1 VALRRLGWIVGA
13 VAGAAAAVAA
23 YVAVSPADDLPDEV
37 ANALY
42 LRSLPANRWVKYHEE
57 TPRIWTRQAHAG
69 LAFDTRRG
77 SLLVFGSDT
86 HGENWD
92 NSVHEFHPLRRRWE
106 THYPQAGPETYRGDE
121 KGRPISGT
129 DAVLPW
135 AMHTY
140 DAIEYHPRLDALVV
154 AGSPLHNPKARALA
168 GIREHPTWFYEI
180 KTRRWSPFPNNGKPA
195 PGFFGGAVAYDERR
209 QIMVGYKDRVWELDL
224 QAGEWRQ
231 ASGEGHHDLH
241 HTLAYDA
248 RRGDLYAFGS
258 YTRTNEVWRYRPGA
272 AAGER
277 PTWTKLRPS
286 GDPCPPYTTVPV
298 AYDASNAV
306 FLLVVDMPPA
316 SRQGRATAASTFVY
330 DPEANA
336 YSKLPEAGLDAVAM
350 NYMMAWDRN
359 HGVFFLVTGRNGVV
373 TVWALRLQR

>member
-1 VALRRLGWIVGA
+1 MALRRLGWIVGA
-13 VAGAAAAVAA
+13 VAGASAAVAA
-23 YVAVSPADDLPDEV
+23 YVAVSPADDLPDEL

-57 TPRIWTRQAHAG
+57 TPRTWSRQSHAG

-106 THYPQAGPETYRGDE
+106 THYPQAGPETYRGDD
-121 KGRPISGT
+121 KGRPVSGT
-129 DAVLPW
+129 DSVLPW

-140 DAIEYHPRLDALVV
+140 DAIEYHPRLDALLV
-154 AGSPLHNPKARALA
+154 AGSPLHNPKTRTLG
-168 GIREHPTWFYEI
+168 GIKEHPTWLYDL
-180 KTRRWSPFPNNGKPA
+180 KTRRWSTFPNNGKA
-195 PGFFGGAVAYDERR
+195 TPGFFGGAAVYDERR

-241 HTLAYDA
+241 HTLGYDS
-248 RRGDLYAFGS
+248 RRGDLYAFGG

-277 PTWTKLRPS
+277 PAWTKLRPA

-298 AYDASNAV
+298 AYDASNGV
-306 FLLVVDMPPA
+306 FLLVVDMPAP

-359 HGVFFLVTGRNGVV
+359 HGVFLLVTGRDGVV